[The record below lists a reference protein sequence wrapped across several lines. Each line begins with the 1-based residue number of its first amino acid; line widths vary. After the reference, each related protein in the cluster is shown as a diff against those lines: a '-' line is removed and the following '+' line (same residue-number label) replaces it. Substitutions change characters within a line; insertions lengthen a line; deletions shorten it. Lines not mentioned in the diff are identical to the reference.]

1 MKNIIF
7 ADVLKINEILMKKLI
22 LINILLALCSVMG
35 MAQSVDILKADPE
48 YVWGEGTGSNVRTA
62 DR

>member
-1 MKNIIF
+1 MKSIIF

-35 MAQSVDILKADPE
+35 MAQSVDILKYDPD
-48 YVWGEGTGSNVRTA
+48 YVW
-62 DR
+62 